1 MPAVSQ
7 NRGRADVAR
16 VARAD
21 VLAESL
27 HRGLR
32 GVGSTLARMT
42 GAELFADLGIPSD
55 YGREPQRPRFAEA
68 VDLVDVEPNVVGVV
82 QRLAP
87 DTAAAWRNM
96 KHTAALSGVQLLLV
110 SGFRSVRHQADL
122 IRRKLA
128 AGQAIDAILKVNAAP
143 GFSEHHTGRAIDV
156 ATPGTRP
163 LTAEFDGSQAFAW
176 LATNAATFGFH
187 MPYPRGNRFGFEY
200 EPWHW
205 SQLEGSTH
213 GSSSPS

>member
-1 MPAVSQ
+1 
-7 NRGRADVAR
+7 
-16 VARAD
+16 
-21 VLAESL
+21 
-27 HRGLR
+27 
-32 GVGSTLARMT
+32 MT

-68 VDLVDVEPNVVGVV
+68 VELVDVEPNIVGVA
-82 QRLAP
+82 QQLAP
-87 DTAAAWRNM
+87 ETAAAWHKM
-96 KHTAALSGVQLLLV
+96 KQTAALAGVQLLLV

-163 LTAEFDGSQAFAW
+163 LTAEFESSKAFVW
-176 LATNAATFGFH
+176 LEANAATFGFQ
-187 MPYPRGNRFGFEY
+187 MPYTRGNKFGFEY

-205 SQLEGSTH
+205 SQQEGNPH
-213 GSSSPS
+213 GRSSRS